1 MSFTFTLT
9 EDSLNTTREF
19 DDPEIEGEDIALNG
33 GFFTETPHGDLAVV
47 VREAAAKQSVIRE
60 MPANP
65 GTFARRPQW
74 GGGLSGLIFKG
85 MTPNTRERA
94 VSRARARLLA
104 NPRIARVN
112 EVSTTVEVRDDGRAD
127 LRLHV
132 RADAV
137 GGPVDLITV
146 IKPPGVS

>member
-1 MSFTFTLT
+1 MSFSFTLLS
-9 EDSLNTTREF
+9 DGLNTTREF
-19 DDPEIEGEDIALNG
+19 DDLEIEGEDIALNG

-47 VREAAAKQSVIRE
+47 TREAAARQSVIRE

-65 GTFARRPQW
+65 GSFARRPQW
-74 GGGLSGLIFKG
+74 GAGLSGLIFKG

-104 NPRIARVN
+104 NPRISRVN
-112 EVSTTVEVRDDGRAD
+112 DVSTTVETRDDGRAD

-132 RADAV
+132 AADAV
-137 GGPVDLITV
+137 GGPVNLITV